1 MTENKRQSP
10 AGRIVAFAIMA
21 AVVLADQLSK
31 LAAVKS
37 LVHVGSSTTAIPG
50 VLDFKYILNSG
61 ATAGMLSDHRWIFM
75 TVSTVVIIGLIV
87 YLALGRASRA
97 AYAVSLAMICGGGI
111 GNMIDRAAKGT
122 VVDFLDVT
130 CFDFFPFNTVF
141 NVADVCVCVGCG
153 ILIVSVLVVELK
165 SRKKDKDRSSGD
177 AKADE

>member
-1 MTENKRQSP
+1 MTDSKRQST
-10 AGRIVAFAIMA
+10 AGRIITFAIIA

-31 LAAVKS
+31 LAAVKG
-37 LVHVGSSTTAIPG
+37 LVHVGNSSTAIPG

-61 ATAGMLSDHRWIFM
+61 ATAGILSDRRWIFM

-97 AYAVSLAMICGGGI
+97 AYAVPLAMICGGGI
-111 GNMIDRAAKGT
+111 GNMIDRVARGT

-153 ILIVSVLVVELK
+153 ILIVSVAVVELK
-165 SRKKDKDRSSGD
+165 NRKKDKDHGRDDG
-177 AKADE
+177 KAEE